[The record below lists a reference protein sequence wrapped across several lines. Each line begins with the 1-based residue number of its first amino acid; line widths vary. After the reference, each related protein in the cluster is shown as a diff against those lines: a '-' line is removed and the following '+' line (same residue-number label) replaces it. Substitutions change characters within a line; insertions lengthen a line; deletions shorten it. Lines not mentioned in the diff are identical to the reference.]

1 MDSKY
6 SALNQYVIDG
16 QQDNVRELVDELL
29 NSGASPEKILDD
41 GLISAMREVGNRF
54 ENGDLFI
61 PEMLI
66 AARAMQTG
74 LGILKPYLIEQ
85 GIKATGKIVI
95 GTVKGDLHDIG
106 KNLVAMMYEGAGFEV
121 IDLGTDVQPEQFVS
135 AVKEYEP
142 NLVGMSALL
151 TTTMVNMKTTID
163 YLDEQGLRS
172 KVKVIIGGAPVT
184 NDFAKQ
190 IEADGYAADAS
201 QAVSVGNLLINNL

>member
-29 NSGASPEKILDD
+29 NSGAPPQKILDD

-66 AARAMQTG
+66 AARAMQEG

-135 AVKEYEP
+135 AVKDYEP

-163 YLDEQGLRS
+163 YLDEQGLRN
-172 KVKVIIGGAPVT
+172 KARVIIGGAPVT